1 MKVPPKFSLECP
13 NRSRHVG
20 KVLGIFIDT
29 ENVRLF
35 QLSETPLDA
44 GRRAQLRPYNSSH
57 IFDVAEAFNFPNRS
71 GTGAG
76 ENVRDASPYR
86 GRLEPYRD
94 AVAL

>member
-20 KVLGIFIDT
+20 KVLGIFIDA

-35 QLSETPLDA
+35 QLSETPLDVA
-44 GRRAQLRPYNSSH
+44 LNCVLSSH
-57 IFDVAEAFNFPNRS
+57 IFDVAEAFNFPNRN

-94 AVAL
+94 AAVL